1 LECGGLAPLSREL
14 SALRARLKRRQAAAL
29 QDLPRGIPES
39 IVCREVNSMKHL
51 FKHLALIAALLL
63 AAGAAAAQE
72 QATILAGA
80 ELTRVVPPGFYFQGL
95 SAPTQMR
102 NSAAAR
108 FGKDRYVISGLVDTS
123 GYSADVRAKYVGF
136 LITDSS
142 ITLNGES
149 LQPGAYGFGFGTE
162 GKLTVMD
169 LSGKDLISV
178 PITNDKDLK
187 RPRPLMMTADG
198 GGVRLYNGKNY
209 VVIAAQ

>member
-1 LECGGLAPLSREL
+1 
-14 SALRARLKRRQAAAL
+14 
-29 QDLPRGIPES
+29 
-39 IVCREVNSMKHL
+39 MKHS
-51 FKHLALIAALLL
+51 FKHVALIAALLL
-63 AAGAAAAQE
+63 TAGSAVAQE
-72 QATILAGA
+72 RAAVLAGA
-80 ELTRVVPPGFYFQGL
+80 ELTRVVPTGFYFQGL

-136 LITDSS
+136 LITDSA
-142 ITLNGES
+142 ITLNGER

-169 LSGKDLISV
+169 LAGKDLISV
-178 PITNDKDLK
+178 SITNDKDLR

-198 GGVRLYNGKNY
+198 NGVRLYNGKNY